1 MRRIRWNFN
10 GRSAAGVAKSKM
22 VQALEELAEKYGL
35 ADNALLQTQIQ
46 LYATQEKV
54 VRMIKHELG
63 RSGGTVSKEYVKGR
77 ENVYASPMI
86 KELPKHA
93 DSMNRT
99 ADTIVRIIRELG
111 NKDIEEPDDFDR
123 FLAAK

>member
-1 MRRIRWNFN
+1 M
-10 GRSAAGVAKSKM
+10 AKSKM

-46 LYATQEKV
+46 LYATQERV
-54 VRMIKHELG
+54 VRLIKRELG
-63 RSGGTVSKEYVKGR
+63 KSGASVSKEYVKGR
-77 ENVYASPMI
+77 ENVYANPMI

-123 FLAAK
+123 FLASK

>member
-1 MRRIRWNFN
+1 M
-10 GRSAAGVAKSKM
+10 GGSKSKT
-22 VQALEELAEKYGL
+22 VRGLEALAEKYGL
-35 ADNALLQTQIQ
+35 SENALLQNQIA

-54 VRMIKHELG
+54 VRMIKKELN
-63 RSGGTVSKEYVKGR
+63 RSGASVSKEYVKGR
-77 ENVYASPMI
+77 ENLYANPMI

-111 NKDIEEPDDFDR
+111 DKEIEEPDDFDR
-123 FLAAK
+123 FLTSR